1 MSAPRPIS
9 RDQRWLR
16 VAPQPGMLH
25 SEPPP
30 RVDDDA
36 LIEAAV
42 RGDTRLAGQL
52 HDRLLP
58 VVERTIFRIF
68 GTLETDHDDMV
79 QNTFEQ
85 IVLTLVK
92 KRFGRACSLST
103 WASTVAAHVAFK
115 ALRSRRRERRVFDRS
130 VEDQSSV
137 PCESR
142 VDVERDV
149 HAKRQVER
157 VRRHLAEIDPKKA
170 MAVVL
175 HDVLGH
181 DLSEIAAMTDSSV
194 AAVQSRLVRGRGELL
209 ARMARESASGVGK
222 ERDGAG

>member
-1 MSAPRPIS
+1 MRIAPHPET
-9 RDQRWLR
+9 
-16 VAPQPGMLH
+16 LH

-30 RVDDDA
+30 PVDDDA
-36 LIEAAV
+36 LIDAAV
-42 RGDTRLAGQL
+42 RGDTRLAGRL

-58 VVERTIFRIF
+58 VIERTIFRIF
-68 GTLETDHDDMV
+68 GALEPDHDDMV
-79 QNTFEQ
+79 QTTFEQ

-130 VEDQSSV
+130 VEDQTSV

-149 HAKRQVER
+149 DAKRQVER

-170 MAVVL
+170 MAVLL

-181 DLSEIAAMTDSSV
+181 ELSEIAAMTDSSV
-194 AAVQSRLVRGRGELL
+194 AAVQSRLVRGRGELQS
-209 ARMARESASGVGK
+209 RMHEFALGGGK